1 MRWGVEMLAREDRP
15 PLFAS
20 ASIFIIGALFVVFVA
35 WASFAE
41 VDEIARGDGKVIP
54 ASKTQIIQA
63 SEAGVVQEIA
73 VTIGQVVKKNDLII
87 RLDNTLNTSSL
98 GEQQA
103 KARALEVRIAR
114 LKYEQAGNLS
124 GPFPCPQDIQSVA
137 PQICDNEQKLLIARR
152 GNFDNKLSVLKS
164 RLDQRERELAEAQ
177 ANSDRLTKNLVVS
190 DQEAKLVDAMVK
202 KGLMARTEQLRVE
215 REQTELNGQLNLAG
229 ETIKKIKS
237 SITEAQLQ
245 VEELGLQ
252 LQQEALD
259 DLTQAL
265 AELSVV
271 DETIRGATDKVARTD
286 IRSPVDGIV
295 NTLELNTVGAF
306 VQPGAVVAGIVP
318 TSETL
323 LVEARVSPRD
333 VAFIRPDQEALIKVT
348 AYDFSIFGGIE
359 GKVSNITADSLV
371 DQKTGEPYYQVR
383 VATDKSTLQRDG
395 KAYSIIPGMI
405 CSVDIKTGRKTILH
419 YLLKPIN
426 KAREEAMSER

>member
-1 MRWGVEMLAREDRP
+1 MFAREDRP

-20 ASIFIIGALFVVFVA
+20 ASVYIIGALFVAFTA

-63 SEAGVVQEIA
+63 TEAGVVQEIA
-73 VTIGQVVKKNDLII
+73 VKIGQTVKKNDLII
-87 RLDNTLNTSSL
+87 RLDNSGNTSSL
-98 GEQQA
+98 GEEQA
-103 KARALEVRIAR
+103 KARALQARIAR
-114 LKYEQAGNLS
+114 LKYEQSGNVEGS
-124 GPFPCPQDIQSVA
+124 FPCPAEIQKVA
-137 PQICDNEQKLLIARR
+137 PEICDNEQKLLVARR
-152 GNFDNKLSVLKS
+152 ENFEVKLSVLKS
-164 RLDQRERELAEAQ
+164 RLDQREKELDEAT
-177 ANSDRLTKNLVVS
+177 ANSDRLSKSLAVS
-190 DQEAKLVDAMVK
+190 DQETALVESMVK
-202 KGLMARTEQLRVE
+202 KGLMAKTEQIRVE
-215 REQTELNGQLNLAG
+215 REQADLHGQLNLAG
-229 ETIKKIKS
+229 ETIKKTQAA
-237 SITEAQLQ
+237 ITEAQLQ
-245 VEELGLQ
+245 VNELGLQ
-252 LQQEALD
+252 LQQEALS

-265 AELSVV
+265 ADLSVV

-295 NTLELNTVGAF
+295 NTLDVNTLGSF

-333 VAFIRPDQEALIKVT
+333 VAFIQPDQDALIKVT

-383 VATDKSTLQRDG
+383 VATEKSTLQRNG
-395 KAYSIIPGMI
+395 KTYSIIPGMI
-405 CSVDIKTGRKTILH
+405 CSVDIKTGRKTILN

-426 KAREEAMSER
+426 KARQEAMSER

>member
-1 MRWGVEMLAREDRP
+1 MLAREDRP

-20 ASIFIIGALFVVFVA
+20 ASIFIIGALFASSVA

-41 VDEIARGDGKVIP
+41 VDEIARGDGKIIP

-63 SEAGVVQEIA
+63 SEPGVVQEIA
-73 VTIGQVVKKNDLII
+73 VKIGQIVKKNDLII
-87 RLDNTLNTSSL
+87 RLDNTFNTSSL

-103 KARALEVRIAR
+103 KARALQTRIAR
-114 LKYEQAGNLS
+114 LKFEQTGNLE
-124 GPFPCPQDIQSVA
+124 GAFPCPSEIQKVA
-137 PQICDNEQKLLIARR
+137 PEICDNEQKLLIARR
-152 GNFDNKLSVLKS
+152 DNFEVKLSVLKS
-164 RLDQRERELAEAQ
+164 RLDQREKELDEAN
-177 ANSDRLTKNLVVS
+177 ANADRLTKNLAVS
-190 DQEAKLVDAMVK
+190 DQEATLVEAMVK

-215 REQTELNGQLNLAG
+215 REQTELNGQLALAG
-229 ETIKKIKS
+229 ETIKKAKS
-237 SITEAQLQ
+237 AITEAQLQ
-245 VEELGLQ
+245 VDELGLQ
-252 LQQEALD
+252 LQQEALS

-265 AELSVV
+265 ADLSVV
-271 DETIRGATDKVARTD
+271 DEPIRGATHKVARTD

-295 NTLELNTVGAF
+295 NTLDINTVGAF

-333 VAFIRPDQEALIKVT
+333 VAFIRPGQDALIKVT

-383 VATDKSTLQRDG
+383 VATDKSTLTRDG
-395 KAYSIIPGMI
+395 KTYSIIPGMI
-405 CSVDIKTGRKTILH
+405 CSVDIKTGRKTILT
-419 YLLKPIN
+419 YLMKPIN

>member
-1 MRWGVEMLAREDRP
+1 MLAREDRP

-103 KARALEVRIAR
+103 KARALQARIAR
-114 LKYEQAGNLS
+114 LQFEQSGNLEGS
-124 GPFPCPQDIQSVA
+124 FPCPPEIQKIA
-137 PQICDNEQKLLIARR
+137 PEICEIEQKLLIARR
-152 GNFDNKLSVLKS
+152 ENFEVKLSVLKS
-164 RLDQRERELAEAQ
+164 RLDQRENELDEAT
-177 ANSDRLTKNLVVS
+177 ANLDRLTKNLAVS
-190 DQEAKLVDAMVK
+190 DQEKALVDSMVK
-202 KGLMARTEQLRVE
+202 KGLMARTEQIRVD
-215 REQTELNGQLNLAG
+215 REQTELQGQLNLAG
-229 ETIKKIKS
+229 ETIKKTKGA
-237 SITEAQLQ
+237 ITEAQLQ
-245 VEELGLQ
+245 VNELGLQ
-252 LQQEALD
+252 LQQEALS
-259 DLTQAL
+259 DLTEAL
-265 AELSVV
+265 ADLSVV

-333 VAFIRPDQEALIKVT
+333 VAFIRPDQDALIKVT

-383 VATDKSTLQRDG
+383 VSTDKSTLERDG

-405 CSVDIKTGRKTILH
+405 CSVDIKTGRKTILN

-426 KAREEAMSER
+426 KARQEAMSER

>member
-1 MRWGVEMLAREDRP
+1 MLAREDRP

-333 VAFIRPDQEALIKVT
+333 VAFIRPDQVALIKVT

>member
-1 MRWGVEMLAREDRP
+1 MLAREDRP
-15 PLFAS
+15 PFFAS
-20 ASIFIIGALFVVFVA
+20 ASVYIVGALFVCFTA

-63 SEAGVVQEIA
+63 SEPGVVQEIA
-73 VTIGQVVKKNDLII
+73 VKIGQIVKKNDLII
-87 RLDNTLNTSSL
+87 RLDNSGNTSSL
-98 GEQQA
+98 GEEKA
-103 KARALEVRIAR
+103 KARALQARIAR
-114 LKYEQAGNLS
+114 LQFEQSGNVE
-124 GPFPCPQDIQSVA
+124 GAFPCPAEILKVA
-137 PQICDNEQKLLIARR
+137 PEICDNEQKLLVARR
-152 GNFDNKLSVLKS
+152 DNFEVKLSVLKS
-164 RLDQRERELAEAQ
+164 RLDQREKELDEAT
-177 ANSDRLTKNLVVS
+177 ANSDRLSKSLDVTDREAALV
-190 DQEAKLVDAMVK
+190 EPMVK
-202 KGLMARTEQLRVE
+202 KGLMAKTEQIRVE
-215 REQTELNGQLNLAG
+215 REQTDLHGQLALAG
-229 ETIKKIKS
+229 ETIKKS
-237 SITEAQLQ
+237 QSAITEAQLQ
-245 VEELGLQ
+245 VNELGLQ
-252 LQQEALD
+252 LQQEALS

-265 AELSVV
+265 ADLSVV

-295 NTLELNTVGAF
+295 NTLDVNTLGSF

-323 LVEARVSPRD
+323 LVEARVSPCD
-333 VAFIRPDQEALIKVT
+333 VAFIQPNQEALIKVT

-383 VATDKSTLQRDG
+383 VATEKSTLTRNG

-405 CSVDIKTGRKTILH
+405 CSVDIKTGRKTILN

-426 KAREEAMSER
+426 KARQEAMSER

>member
-1 MRWGVEMLAREDRP
+1 MLAREDRP
-15 PLFAS
+15 PLFAT
-20 ASIFIIGALFVVFVA
+20 ASIFIIAALFIAFVA
-35 WASFAE
+35 WSSFAE

-54 ASKTQIIQA
+54 ASKTQVIQA
-63 SEAGVVQEIA
+63 SEPGVVQEIA
-73 VTIGQVVKKNDLII
+73 VKVGQVVRKNDLII

-103 KARALEVRIAR
+103 KARALQTRIAR
-114 LKYEQAGNLS
+114 LKYEQS
-124 GPFPCPQDIQSVA
+124 GSITGSFPCPQDIQSVA
-137 PQICDNEQKLLIARR
+137 PEICDNEQNLLVARR
-152 GNFDNKLSVLKS
+152 ENFDNKLSVLKS
-164 RLDQRERELAEAQ
+164 RLDQREKELDEAN
-177 ANSDRLTKNLVVS
+177 ANVDRLTKNLAVS
-190 DQEAKLVDAMVK
+190 DQQAKLVEAMVK
-202 KGLMARTEQLRVE
+202 KGLMARTEQLKVE
-215 REQTELNGQLNLAG
+215 QEQTELNGQLNLAG
-229 ETIKKIKS
+229 ETIKKAKS
-237 SITEAQLQ
+237 AITEAQLQ

-252 LQQEALD
+252 LKQEALD

-265 AELSVV
+265 ADLSVV

-295 NTLELNTVGAF
+295 NTMELNTVGAF
-306 VQPGAVVAGIVP
+306 VQPGTVVAGIVP

-333 VAFIRPDQEALIKVT
+333 VAFIRPDQDALIKVT

-383 VATDKSTLQRDG
+383 VSTDKSTLERDG

-405 CSVDIKTGRKTILH
+405 CSVDIKTGRKTILS

-426 KAREEAMSER
+426 KARQEAMSER

>member
-1 MRWGVEMLAREDRP
+1 MLAREDRP

-35 WASFAE
+35 WAAFAE

-103 KARALEVRIAR
+103 KARALQARIAR
-114 LKYEQAGNLS
+114 LQFEQSGNLEGS
-124 GPFPCPQDIQSVA
+124 FPCPPEIQKTA
-137 PQICDNEQKLLIARR
+137 PEICENEQKLLVARR
-152 GNFDNKLSVLKS
+152 ENFEVKLSVLKS
-164 RLDQRERELAEAQ
+164 RLDQRQNELDEAT
-177 ANSDRLTKNLVVS
+177 ANLDRLTKNLAVS
-190 DQEAKLVDAMVK
+190 DQEKALVDSMVK
-202 KGLMARTEQLRVE
+202 KGLMARTEQIRVE
-215 REQTELNGQLNLAG
+215 REQTELQGQLNLAG
-229 ETIKKIKS
+229 ETIKKTKAA
-237 SITEAQLQ
+237 ITEAQLQ
-245 VEELGLQ
+245 VDELGLQ
-252 LQQEALD
+252 LQQEALS
-259 DLTQAL
+259 DLTEAL
-265 AELSVV
+265 ANLSVV

-333 VAFIRPDQEALIKVT
+333 VAFIRPDQDALIKVT

-383 VATDKSTLQRDG
+383 VSTDKSTLERDG

-405 CSVDIKTGRKTILH
+405 CSVDIKTGRKTILN

-426 KAREEAMSER
+426 KARQEAMSER

>member
-1 MRWGVEMLAREDRP
+1 MLAREDRP
-15 PLFAS
+15 PLFAT
-20 ASIFIIGALFVVFVA
+20 ASISIIGALFVAFVA
-35 WASFAE
+35 WSSFAE

-54 ASKTQIIQA
+54 ASKTQVIQA
-63 SEAGVVQEIA
+63 SEPGVVQEIA
-73 VTIGQVVKKNDLII
+73 VKVGQVVRKNDLII

-103 KARALEVRIAR
+103 KARALQTRIAR
-114 LKYEQAGNLS
+114 LKYEQS
-124 GPFPCPQDIQSVA
+124 GSITGSFPCPQDIQSVA
-137 PQICDNEQKLLIARR
+137 PEICDNEQNLLVARR
-152 GNFDNKLSVLKS
+152 ENFDNKLSVLKS
-164 RLDQRERELAEAQ
+164 RLDQREKELDEAN
-177 ANSDRLTKNLVVS
+177 ANLDRLTKNLAVS
-190 DQEAKLVDAMVK
+190 DQQAKLVEAMVK
-202 KGLMARTEQLRVE
+202 KGLMARTEQLKVE
-215 REQTELNGQLNLAG
+215 QEQTELNGQLNLAG
-229 ETIKKIKS
+229 ETIKKGKS
-237 SITEAQLQ
+237 AITEAQLQ

-252 LQQEALD
+252 LKQEALD

-265 AELSVV
+265 ADLSVV

-295 NTLELNTVGAF
+295 NTMELNTVGAF
-306 VQPGAVVAGIVP
+306 VQPGTVVAGIVP

-333 VAFIRPDQEALIKVT
+333 VAFIRPDQDALIKVT

-383 VATDKSTLQRDG
+383 VSTDRSTLERDG

-405 CSVDIKTGRKTILH
+405 CSVDIKTGRKTILS

-426 KAREEAMSER
+426 KARQEAMSER

>member
-1 MRWGVEMLAREDRP
+1 MLAKEDRP

-20 ASIFIIGALFVVFVA
+20 ASVYIVGALFVCFTA

-63 SEAGVVQEIA
+63 SEPGVVQEIA
-73 VTIGQVVKKNDLII
+73 VKIGQTVKKNDLII
-87 RLDNTLNTSSL
+87 RLDNSGNTSSL
-98 GEQQA
+98 GEEKA
-103 KARALEVRIAR
+103 KARALQARIAR
-114 LKYEQAGNLS
+114 LQFEQSGNVE
-124 GPFPCPQDIQSVA
+124 GAFPCPAEIQKVA
-137 PQICDNEQKLLIARR
+137 PEICDNEQKLLVARR
-152 GNFDNKLSVLKS
+152 DNFEVKLSVLKS
-164 RLDQRERELAEAQ
+164 RLDQREKELDEAT
-177 ANSDRLTKNLVVS
+177 ANADRLSKSLAVT
-190 DQEAKLVDAMVK
+190 DQEAALVEPMVK
-202 KGLMARTEQLRVE
+202 KGLMARTEQIRVE
-215 REQTELNGQLNLAG
+215 REQTDLHGQLTLAG
-229 ETIKKIKS
+229 ETIKKS
-237 SITEAQLQ
+237 QAAITEAQLQ
-245 VEELGLQ
+245 VNELGLQ
-252 LQQEALD
+252 LQQEALS

-265 AELSVV
+265 ADLSVV

-295 NTLELNTVGAF
+295 NTLDINTLGAF

-333 VAFIRPDQEALIKVT
+333 VAFIQPDQEALIKVT

-383 VATDKSTLQRDG
+383 VATEKSTLTRNG
-395 KAYSIIPGMI
+395 KTYSIIPGMI
-405 CSVDIKTGRKTILH
+405 CSVDIKTGRKTILN

-426 KAREEAMSER
+426 KARQEAMSER

>member
-1 MRWGVEMLAREDRP
+1 MLAREDRP

-73 VTIGQVVKKNDLII
+73 VTIGQIVKKNDLII

-114 LKYEQAGNLS
+114 LKYEQGGNLS
-124 GPFPCPQDIQSVA
+124 GPFPCPQDIQSIA

-164 RLDQRERELAEAQ
+164 RLDQREKELAEAI
-177 ANSDRLTKNLVVS
+177 ANSDRLTKNLAVS

-229 ETIKKIKS
+229 ETIKKGKAA
-237 SITEAQLQ
+237 ITEAQLQ

-265 AELSVV
+265 ADLSVV

-383 VATDKSTLQRDG
+383 VSTDKSTLQRDG

>member
-1 MRWGVEMLAREDRP
+1 MLAREDRP
-15 PLFAS
+15 PFFAS
-20 ASIFIIGALFVVFVA
+20 ASIFIIGALFASSVA

-41 VDEIARGDGKVIP
+41 VDEIARGDGKIIP

-63 SEAGVVQEIA
+63 SEPGVVQEIA
-73 VTIGQVVKKNDLII
+73 VKIGQVVKKNDLII
-87 RLDNTLNTSSL
+87 RLDNTFNTSSL

-103 KARALEVRIAR
+103 KARALRTRIAR
-114 LKYEQAGNLS
+114 LQFEQTGDLKGA
-124 GPFPCPQDIQSVA
+124 FPCPPEIQTVA
-137 PQICDNEQKLLIARR
+137 PEICDNEQKLLVARR
-152 GNFDNKLSVLKS
+152 DNFEVKLSVLKS
-164 RLDQRERELAEAQ
+164 RLDQREKELDEAN
-177 ANSDRLTKNLVVS
+177 ANADRLTKNLAVS
-190 DQEAKLVDAMVK
+190 DQEAKLVEAMVK

-215 REQTELNGQLNLAG
+215 REQTELNGQLVLAG
-229 ETIKKIKS
+229 ETIKKARSAIM
-237 SITEAQLQ
+237 EAKLQ
-245 VEELGLQ
+245 VDELGLQ
-252 LQQEALD
+252 LQQEALG

-265 AELSVV
+265 ADLSVV

-295 NTLELNTVGAF
+295 NTLDINTVGAF

-333 VAFIRPDQEALIKVT
+333 VAFIRPGQDALIKVT

-383 VATDKSTLQRDG
+383 VATDKSTLVRDG
-395 KAYSIIPGMI
+395 KTYSIIPGMI
-405 CSVDIKTGRKTILH
+405 CSVDIKTGRKTILT
-419 YLLKPIN
+419 YLMKPIN

>member
-1 MRWGVEMLAREDRP
+1 MLGREDRP

-20 ASIFIIGALFVVFVA
+20 ASLFIIGALFVSSVA

-54 ASKTQIIQA
+54 ASKTQIIQS
-63 SEAGVVQEIA
+63 SEPGVVQEIA

-87 RLDNTLNTSSL
+87 RLDNTFNTSSL

-103 KARALEVRIAR
+103 KARALQTRIAR
-114 LKYEQAGNLS
+114 LKFEQTGKLEGA
-124 GPFPCPQDIQSVA
+124 FPCPPEIQKVA
-137 PQICDNEQKLLIARR
+137 PEICDNEQKLLIARR
-152 GNFDNKLSVLKS
+152 DNFEVKLSVLKS
-164 RLDQRERELAEAQ
+164 RLDQREKELDEAN
-177 ANSDRLTKNLVVS
+177 ANADRLTKNLAVS
-190 DQEAKLVDAMVK
+190 DQEAKLVEAMVK

-215 REQTELNGQLNLAG
+215 REQTELNGQLALAG
-229 ETIKKIKS
+229 ETIKKAKS
-237 SITEAQLQ
+237 AITEAQLQ
-245 VEELGLQ
+245 VDELGLQ
-252 LQQEALD
+252 LQQEALS

-265 AELSVV
+265 ADLSVV

-295 NTLELNTVGAF
+295 NTLDINTVGAF

-333 VAFIRPDQEALIKVT
+333 VAFIRPDQDALIKIT

-383 VATDKSTLQRDG
+383 VATERSTLTRDG
-395 KAYSIIPGMI
+395 KTYSIIPGMI
-405 CSVDIKTGRKTILH
+405 CSVDIKTGHKTILT

>member
-1 MRWGVEMLAREDRP
+1 M
-15 PLFAS
+15 
-20 ASIFIIGALFVVFVA
+20 
-35 WASFAE
+35 
-41 VDEIARGDGKVIP
+41 IP

-103 KARALEVRIAR
+103 KARALQARIAR
-114 LKYEQAGNLS
+114 LQFEQSANLE
-124 GPFPCPQDIQSVA
+124 GAFPCPPEIQKTA
-137 PQICDNEQKLLIARR
+137 PEICENEQKLLVARR
-152 GNFDNKLSVLKS
+152 ENFEVKLSVLKS
-164 RLDQRERELAEAQ
+164 RLDQRQNELDEAT
-177 ANSDRLTKNLVVS
+177 ANLDRLTKNLAVS
-190 DQEAKLVDAMVK
+190 DQEKALVDSMVK
-202 KGLMARTEQLRVE
+202 KGLMARTEQIRVD
-215 REQTELNGQLNLAG
+215 REQTELQGQLNLAG
-229 ETIKKIKS
+229 ETIKKTKGA
-237 SITEAQLQ
+237 ITEAQLQ
-245 VEELGLQ
+245 VDELGLQ
-252 LQQEALD
+252 LQQEALS
-259 DLTQAL
+259 DLTEAL
-265 AELSVV
+265 ADLSVV

-333 VAFIRPDQEALIKVT
+333 VAFIRPDQDALIKVT

-383 VATDKSTLQRDG
+383 VSTDKSTLERDG

-405 CSVDIKTGRKTILH
+405 CSVDIKTGRKTILN

-426 KAREEAMSER
+426 KARQEAMSER

>member
-1 MRWGVEMLAREDRP
+1 MGRGEMLAREDRP

-20 ASIFIIGALFVVFVA
+20 ASIFILGALFVVFVA
-35 WASFAE
+35 WAAFAE

-73 VTIGQVVKKNDLII
+73 VKIGQVVRKNDLII

-103 KARALEVRIAR
+103 KSRALEVRIAR
-114 LKYEQAGNLS
+114 LKYEQSGNLA
-124 GPFPCPQDIQSVA
+124 GPFPCPAGIQSIA
-137 PQICDNEQKLLIARR
+137 PQICDNEQKLLTARR
-152 GNFDNKLSVLKS
+152 ENFDNKLSVLKS
-164 RLDQRERELAEAQ
+164 RLDQREKELDEAA
-177 ANSDRLTKNLVVS
+177 ANSERLTRNLAVS
-190 DQEAKLVDAMVK
+190 DQEAKLVGSMVK
-202 KGLMARTEQLRVE
+202 KGLMARTEQIRVE
-215 REQTELNGQLNLAG
+215 REQTELNGQLNLSG
-229 ETIKKIKS
+229 ETVKKIRS
-237 SITEAQLQ
+237 TITEAQLQ

-259 DLTQAL
+259 ELTQAL

-306 VQPGAVVAGIVP
+306 VQPGSVVAGIVP

-371 DQKTGEPYYQVR
+371 DEKTGEPFYQVR
-383 VATDKSTLQRDG
+383 VATDKSTLERDG

-405 CSVDIKTGRKTILH
+405 CSVDIKTGRKTILS

-426 KAREEAMSER
+426 KARQEAMSER

>member
-1 MRWGVEMLAREDRP
+1 MLAKDDRP

-20 ASIFIIGALFVVFVA
+20 ASVYIIGALFVAFTA

-73 VTIGQVVKKNDLII
+73 VKIGQTVRKNDLII
-87 RLDNTLNTSSL
+87 RLDNTGNTSSL
-98 GEQQA
+98 GEEQA
-103 KARALEVRIAR
+103 KARALQARIAR
-114 LKYEQAGNLS
+114 LKFEQSGNLE
-124 GPFPCPQDIQSVA
+124 GAFPCPSDIQKSA
-137 PQICDNEQKLLIARR
+137 PEICDNEQKLLVARR
-152 GNFDNKLSVLKS
+152 DNFQVKLSVLKS
-164 RLDQRERELAEAQ
+164 RLDQREKELDEAT
-177 ANSDRLTKNLVVS
+177 ANSDRLSKSLAVS
-190 DQEAKLVDAMVK
+190 DQETALVESMVK
-202 KGLMARTEQLRVE
+202 KGLMARTEQIRVE
-215 REQTELNGQLNLAG
+215 REQTDLRGQLNLAG
-229 ETIKKIKS
+229 ETIKKSKAA
-237 SITEAQLQ
+237 ITEAQLQ
-245 VEELGLQ
+245 VDELGLQ
-252 LQQEALD
+252 LQQEALS

-265 AELSVV
+265 ADLSVV

-295 NTLELNTVGAF
+295 NTLDVNTLGAF

-333 VAFIRPDQEALIKVT
+333 VAFIQPDQDALIKVT

-383 VATDKSTLQRDG
+383 VATEKSTLQRNG
-395 KAYSIIPGMI
+395 KTYSIIPGMI
-405 CSVDIKTGRKTILH
+405 CSVDIKTGRKTILN

-426 KAREEAMSER
+426 KARQEAMSER

>member
-1 MRWGVEMLAREDRP
+1 MLAREDRP

-20 ASIFIIGALFVVFVA
+20 ASIFIIGALFASSVA

-41 VDEIARGDGKVIP
+41 VDEIARGDGKIIP

-63 SEAGVVQEIA
+63 SEPGVVQEIA
-73 VTIGQVVKKNDLII
+73 VKIGQIVKKNDLII
-87 RLDNTLNTSSL
+87 RLDNTFNTSSL

-103 KARALEVRIAR
+103 KARALQTRIAR
-114 LKYEQAGNLS
+114 LQFEQTGNLE
-124 GPFPCPQDIQSVA
+124 GAFPCPSEIQKVA
-137 PQICDNEQKLLIARR
+137 PEICDNEQKLLIARR
-152 GNFDNKLSVLKS
+152 DNFEVKLSVLKS
-164 RLDQRERELAEAQ
+164 RLDQREKELDEAN
-177 ANSDRLTKNLVVS
+177 ANADRLTKNLAVS
-190 DQEAKLVDAMVK
+190 DQEAKLVEAMVK

-215 REQTELNGQLNLAG
+215 REQTELNGQLVLAG
-229 ETIKKIKS
+229 ETIKKARSAIM
-237 SITEAQLQ
+237 EAKLQ
-245 VEELGLQ
+245 VDELGLQ
-252 LQQEALD
+252 LQQEALG

-265 AELSVV
+265 ADLSVV

-295 NTLELNTVGAF
+295 NTLDINTVGAF

-333 VAFIRPDQEALIKVT
+333 VAFIRPGQDALIKVT

-383 VATDKSTLQRDG
+383 VATDKSTLTRDG
-395 KAYSIIPGMI
+395 KTYSIIPGMI
-405 CSVDIKTGRKTILH
+405 CSVDIKTGRKTILT
-419 YLLKPIN
+419 YLMKPIN

>member
-1 MRWGVEMLAREDRP
+1 MLAREDRP

-164 RLDQRERELAEAQ
+164 RLDQREKELAEAE
-177 ANSDRLTKNLVVS
+177 ANSDRLTKNLAVS
-190 DQEAKLVDAMVK
+190 DQE
-202 KGLMARTEQLRVE
+202 
-215 REQTELNGQLNLAG
+215 
-229 ETIKKIKS
+229 
-237 SITEAQLQ
+237 
-245 VEELGLQ
+245 
-252 LQQEALD
+252 
-259 DLTQAL
+259 
-265 AELSVV
+265 
-271 DETIRGATDKVARTD
+271 
-286 IRSPVDGIV
+286 
-295 NTLELNTVGAF
+295 
-306 VQPGAVVAGIVP
+306 
-318 TSETL
+318 
-323 LVEARVSPRD
+323 
-333 VAFIRPDQEALIKVT
+333 
-348 AYDFSIFGGIE
+348 
-359 GKVSNITADSLV
+359 
-371 DQKTGEPYYQVR
+371 
-383 VATDKSTLQRDG
+383 
-395 KAYSIIPGMI
+395 
-405 CSVDIKTGRKTILH
+405 
-419 YLLKPIN
+419 
-426 KAREEAMSER
+426 

>member
-1 MRWGVEMLAREDRP
+1 MLAREDRP

-20 ASIFIIGALFVVFVA
+20 ASLFIIGALFVSSVA

-63 SEAGVVQEIA
+63 SEPGVVQEIA
-73 VTIGQVVKKNDLII
+73 VKIGQIVKKNDLII
-87 RLDNTLNTSSL
+87 RLDNTINTSSL

-103 KARALEVRIAR
+103 KARALQARIAR
-114 LKYEQAGNLS
+114 LKFEQTGNID
-124 GPFPCPQDIQSVA
+124 GPFPCPPEIQKVA
-137 PQICDNEQKLLIARR
+137 PEICDNEQKLLVARR
-152 GNFDNKLSVLKS
+152 DNFQVKLSVLKS
-164 RLDQRERELAEAQ
+164 RLDQRLNELDEAN
-177 ANSDRLTKNLVVS
+177 ANLDRLTKNLEVS
-190 DQEAKLVDAMVK
+190 DRETALVESMVK
-202 KGLMARTEQLRVE
+202 KGLMARTEQIRVE
-215 REQTELNGQLNLAG
+215 REQTELHGQLNLAG
-229 ETIKKIKS
+229 ETIKKAKAA
-237 SITEAQLQ
+237 ITEAQLQ
-245 VEELGLQ
+245 VNELGLQ
-252 LQQEALD
+252 LQQEALS

-265 AELSVV
+265 ADLSVV

-295 NTLELNTVGAF
+295 NTLDINTVGAF

-333 VAFIRPDQEALIKVT
+333 VAFIRPDQDALIKIT

-383 VATDKSTLQRDG
+383 VATERSTLTRDG
-395 KAYSIIPGMI
+395 KTYSIIPGMI
-405 CSVDIKTGRKTILH
+405 CSVDIKTGRKTILT

>member
-1 MRWGVEMLAREDRP
+1 MLAREDRP

-20 ASIFIIGALFVVFVA
+20 ASIFIIGALFASSVA

-41 VDEIARGDGKVIP
+41 VDEIARGDGKIIP

-63 SEAGVVQEIA
+63 SEPGVVQEIA
-73 VTIGQVVKKNDLII
+73 VKIGQIVKKNDLII
-87 RLDNTLNTSSL
+87 RLDNTFNTSSL

-103 KARALEVRIAR
+103 KARALQTRIAR
-114 LKYEQAGNLS
+114 LKFEQTGNLE
-124 GPFPCPQDIQSVA
+124 GAFPCPSEIQKVA
-137 PQICDNEQKLLIARR
+137 PEICDNEQKLLIARR
-152 GNFDNKLSVLKS
+152 DNFEVKLSVLKS
-164 RLDQRERELAEAQ
+164 RLDQREKELDEAN
-177 ANSDRLTKNLVVS
+177 ANADRLTKNLAVS
-190 DQEAKLVDAMVK
+190 DQEATLVEAMVK

-215 REQTELNGQLNLAG
+215 REQTELNGQLALAG
-229 ETIKKIKS
+229 ETIKKAKS
-237 SITEAQLQ
+237 AITEAQLQ
-245 VEELGLQ
+245 VDELGLQ
-252 LQQEALD
+252 LQQEALS

-265 AELSVV
+265 ADLSVV

-295 NTLELNTVGAF
+295 NTLDINTVGAF

-333 VAFIRPDQEALIKVT
+333 VAFIRPGQDALIKVT

-383 VATDKSTLQRDG
+383 VATDKSTLTRDG
-395 KAYSIIPGMI
+395 KTYSIIPGMI
-405 CSVDIKTGRKTILH
+405 CSVDIKTGRKTILT
-419 YLLKPIN
+419 YLMKPIN